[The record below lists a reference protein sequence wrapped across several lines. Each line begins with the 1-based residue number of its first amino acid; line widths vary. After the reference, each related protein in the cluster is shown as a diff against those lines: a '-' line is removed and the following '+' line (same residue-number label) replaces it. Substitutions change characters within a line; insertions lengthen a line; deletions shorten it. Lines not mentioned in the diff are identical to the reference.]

1 MTKKVCLLL
10 VSFNILCAI
19 NGRARAQT
27 STTPAHDAA
36 IVTSKAEDLAP
47 SKSNTE
53 LNREIE
59 ELRHRVEDLENQNR
73 ALAELLNTVKTRLAA
88 LPEPAL
94 PEPARLDERRAA
106 RALPAAAPRASDSTE
121 IAATKTA

>member
-1 MTKKVCLLL
+1 MTTKKVCLLL

-19 NGRARAQT
+19 NGRAEAQA

-36 IVTSKAEDLAP
+36 VVISRAEDPAP

-59 ELRHRVEDLENQNR
+59 ELRHRVEDLETQNR
-73 ALAELLNTVKTRLAA
+73 ALAELLNAVKTKLAA
-88 LPEPAL
+88 LPEPAQ
-94 PEPARLDERRAA
+94 LDE
-106 RALPAAAPRASDSTE
+106 
-121 IAATKTA
+121 